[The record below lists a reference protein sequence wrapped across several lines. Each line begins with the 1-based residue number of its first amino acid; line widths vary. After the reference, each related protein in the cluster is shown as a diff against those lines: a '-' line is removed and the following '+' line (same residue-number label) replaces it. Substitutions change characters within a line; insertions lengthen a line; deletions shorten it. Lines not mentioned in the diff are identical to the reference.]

1 MWFSQISAKTSSKR
15 KKTEKKKRNEKEHKQ
30 NNLASAYF
38 PKTFASNRA
47 RFSNK
52 TKQVLYEVYTLQ
64 ETTSFRELA
73 VRHLKRTLQK

>member
-1 MWFSQISAKTSSKR
+1 M
-15 KKTEKKKRNEKEHKQ
+15 KKSIKQ
-30 NNLASAYF
+30 NNLANACF